1 MASPSTSLAKANSI
15 FHLALFKQLS
25 EDDQKANV
33 FFSPFSISSALAMV
47 MLGARGNT
55 AAQMLEVLGF
65 NERDQPKKTE
75 EEEQMQMQMQS
86 QQTGGVKDVHA
97 EFGNLLT
104 LLNDPSALYSLVT
117 ANRLYG
123 EQSFKFH
130 ESFLADIKAH
140 YSAEL
145 ESEDFKTKAEEARI
159 NINTWVKE
167 KTQGKISDL
176 LSQGAIN
183 ELTKLVLVNAIY
195 FKGTWEQI
203 FDKELTIDHPFR
215 ISKSDTKTVKMMCME
230 KSFFYN
236 SIPELNIKILEVP
249 YKGREL
255 SMLIFLPDDIEDDTT
270 GLEKLQKELTYQNF
284 EQWTEKMNHG
294 QVEVKFPR
302 FKLEETYS
310 MVETLKKL
318 GMTDLFSSLR
328 SDFSGMSPVKG
339 LAVSE
344 VVHKAFVDVNEEG
357 TEAAAATGITME
369 TLMGYI
375 GKPFSFVADH
385 PFLFFIKHKPSNTV
399 LFAGRYC
406 KPE

>member
-15 FHLALFKQLS
+15 FNLALFKQLS
-25 EDDQKANV
+25 EDDQKANI
-33 FFSPFSISSALAMV
+33 FYSPFSISSALAMV

-65 NERDQPKKTE
+65 NERDQPKKPGE
-75 EEEQMQMQMQS
+75 QMQMQS

-123 EQSFKFH
+123 DQSFKFH

-145 ESEDFKTKAEEARI
+145 ESVDFKTKAEEARI

-167 KTQGKISDL
+167 KTQGKIEDL

-230 KSFFYN
+230 ESFFYN
-236 SIPELNIKILEVP
+236 SIPELNIKILEMP
-249 YKGREL
+249 YKGRDL

-284 EQWTEKMNHG
+284 EQWTEKMDHG

-318 GMTDLFSSLR
+318 GMTDLFSSL

-357 TEAAAATGITME
+357 TEAAAATGVIM
-369 TLMGYI
+369 TLECAYI

-385 PFLFFIKHKPSNTV
+385 PFLFFIKHKPSKTV

-406 KPE
+406 NPK